1 MVDLGR
7 SEGVRIMRYATHK
20 ADRPTTSCPRHYIE
34 ATPTSGESGY
44 RLCLNSTVT
53 PELLSQRILVSAIP
67 AVFCLAGFPNRIRSQ
82 SKLVRLAS
90 TLIKRRL

>member
-1 MVDLGR
+1 
-7 SEGVRIMRYATHK
+7 MRYATHK

-34 ATPTSGESGY
+34 ATPTSG
-44 RLCLNSTVT
+44 T

-67 AVFCLAGFPNRIRSQ
+67 AVFCLAGFHREHEEVINPNRIRSQ